1 MRGDQSMST
10 FEGAQLAQTIRSKIE
25 EMKKVCEAMTE
36 ETASEAPQ
44 GRWSPKQIISHISGP
59 DGIGL
64 MPAITLILEQDTPR
78 VDLVAE
84 NPFFTDRR
92 SRMSMTD
99 LLSEFEQECHR
110 IADFLANAS
119 EDQLRRKA
127 NIPLFKDTPLGEY
140 PTLAAFIGAL
150 GEWHMEF
157 HLNHMKEVLQALGNA

>member
-1 MRGDQSMST
+1 MPTR
-10 FEGAQLAQTIRSKIE
+10 EGTRLAQNIRQKIGE
-25 EMKKVCEAMTE
+25 IKRLCENLDE
-36 ETASEAPQ
+36 QTASRGPSD
-44 GRWSPKQIISHISGP
+44 RWSPKQIISHISGP

-64 MPAITLILEQDTPR
+64 MPAITLILEQDIPR

-84 NPFFTDRR
+84 DPFFTDRR

-99 LLSEFEQECHR
+99 LLSEFEQEYRR

-127 NIPLFKDTPLGEY
+127 HIPLFKDTPLSEY
-140 PTLAAFIGAL
+140 PTLATFIGAL

-157 HLNHMKEVLQALGNA
+157 HLNHLKEILQALGNS

>member
-1 MRGDQSMST
+1 MST
-10 FEGAQLAQTIRSKIE
+10 FEGAQLAQIIRAKTE

-64 MPAITLILEQDTPR
+64 MPAITLILEQDIPR

-84 NPFFTDRR
+84 DPFFTDRR
-92 SRMSMTD
+92 SRLSMTD
-99 LLSEFEQECHR
+99 LLSEFEQEYHR

-127 NIPLFKDTPLGEY
+127 HIPLFKDTPLGEY

-157 HLNHMKEVLQALGNA
+157 HLNHMKEVLQALANA

>member
-1 MRGDQSMST
+1 MST
-10 FEGAQLAQTIRSKIE
+10 FEEAQLAQIIRAKTE

-64 MPAITLILEQDTPR
+64 MPAITLILEQDIPR

-84 NPFFTDRR
+84 DPFFTDRR

-99 LLSEFEQECHR
+99 LLSEFEQEYHR

-127 NIPLFKDTPLGEY
+127 HIPLFKDTPLGEY

>member
-1 MRGDQSMST
+1 MST
-10 FEGAQLAQTIRSKIE
+10 FEGAQLAQIIRAKTE

-64 MPAITLILEQDTPR
+64 MPAITLILEQDIPR

-84 NPFFTDRR
+84 DPFFTDRR
-92 SRMSMTD
+92 SRLSMTD
-99 LLSEFEQECHR
+99 LLSEFEQEYHR

-127 NIPLFKDTPLGEY
+127 HIPLFKDTPLGEY

>member
-1 MRGDQSMST
+1 MST
-10 FEGAQLAQTIRSKIE
+10 FEGAQLAQIIRAKTE

-64 MPAITLILEQDTPR
+64 MPAITLILEQDIPR

-84 NPFFTDRR
+84 DPFFTDRR
-92 SRMSMTD
+92 SRLSMTD
-99 LLSEFEQECHR
+99 LLSEFEQEYHR
-110 IADFLANAS
+110 IADLLANAS

-127 NIPLFKDTPLGEY
+127 HIPLFKDTPLGEY

>member
-1 MRGDQSMST
+1 MST
-10 FEGAQLAQTIRSKIE
+10 FEGAQLAQIIRAKTE

-84 NPFFTDRR
+84 DPFFTDRR
-92 SRMSMTD
+92 SRLSMTD
-99 LLSEFEQECHR
+99 LLSEFEQEYHR

-127 NIPLFKDTPLGEY
+127 HIPLFKDTPLGEY
-140 PTLAAFIGAL
+140 PTLATFIGAL

-157 HLNHMKEVLQALGNA
+157 HLNHLKEVLQALGNA

>member
-1 MRGDQSMST
+1 MST
-10 FEGAQLAQTIRSKIE
+10 FEGAQLAQIIRAKTE

-64 MPAITLILEQDTPR
+64 MPAITLILEQDIPR

-84 NPFFTDRR
+84 DPFFTDRR
-92 SRMSMTD
+92 SRMSMPD
-99 LLSEFEQECHR
+99 LLSEFEQEYHR

-127 NIPLFKDTPLGEY
+127 HIPLFKDTPLGEY

-157 HLNHMKEVLQALGNA
+157 HLNHMKEVLQALANA

>member
-1 MRGDQSMST
+1 MST
-10 FEGAQLAQTIRSKIE
+10 FEGAQLAQIIRAKTE

-64 MPAITLILEQDTPR
+64 MPAITLILEQDIPR

-84 NPFFTDRR
+84 DPFFTDRR
-92 SRMSMTD
+92 SRLSMTD
-99 LLSEFEQECHR
+99 LLSEFEQEYHR

-127 NIPLFKDTPLGEY
+127 HIPLFKDTPLGEY

-157 HLNHMKEVLQALGNA
+157 HLNHMKELLQGSR

>member
-1 MRGDQSMST
+1 MST
-10 FEGAQLAQTIRSKIE
+10 FEGAQLAQIIRAKTE

-99 LLSEFEQECHR
+99 LLSEFEQEYHR

-127 NIPLFKDTPLGEY
+127 HIPLFKDTPLGEY
-140 PTLAAFIGAL
+140 PTLATFIGAL

-157 HLNHMKEVLQALGNA
+157 HLNHLKEVLQALGNA